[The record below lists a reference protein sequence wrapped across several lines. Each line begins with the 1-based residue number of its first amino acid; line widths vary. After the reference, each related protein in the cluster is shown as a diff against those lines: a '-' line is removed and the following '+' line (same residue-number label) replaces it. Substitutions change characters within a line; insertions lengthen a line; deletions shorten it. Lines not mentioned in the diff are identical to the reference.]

1 MTTRTQ
7 VLAAIRAAL
16 TTPEPRTDAGTEVRI
31 GQMVPLFASH
41 MPLIVI
47 HSPQRKVLNNLSDPG
62 GARHWELTVAIEAYA
77 AGRDAETA
85 AEKLA
90 VQIGTCLERDPT
102 LGRLV
107 EDMRLIEAATET
119 AVDGDQIF
127 AGVVLAY
134 ECTCWQNAGETE
146 GDGTVLPAT
155 PSQGGT
161 VVFDPEADDYGEGYA
176 PLARDALDNGAA
188 PNHVRRSAID
198 AKLIDAETYTPG
210 TAFEDHS
217 PLSATEAATAEA
229 PVLLV
234 RETRILTLPAV
245 HRDRV
250 TRPGRSGVFVG
261 HAPEIGPGNEDA
273 YTNVDAWVN
282 GE

>member
-16 TTPEPRTDAGTEVRI
+16 TTPTPQTDAGTEVRI
-31 GQMVPLFASH
+31 GQIVPLFASH
-41 MPLIVI
+41 MPLVVI

-90 VQIGTCLERDPT
+90 VQIGACLERDPT

-134 ECTCWQNAGETE
+134 ECACWQRAGEQDDTAS
-146 GDGTVLPAT
+146 PALAT
-155 PSQGGT
+155 SGGGA
-161 VVFDPEADDYGEGYA
+161 VVFDPEADDYGDGYA

-188 PNHVRRSAID
+188 PDHIRRVAID
-198 AKLIDAETYTPG
+198 AKLIDAHTYTPG
-210 TAFEDHS
+210 TAFENHA
-217 PLSATEAATAEA
+217 PLSATEAATADA

-234 RETRILTLPAV
+234 RETRILTLPAI
-245 HRDRV
+245 HRDSA
-250 TRPGRSGVFVG
+250 TRPGRTGVFVG
-261 HAPEIGPGNEDA
+261 QAPEVGPDHEDA
-273 YTNVDAWVN
+273 YTAVDAWVN